1 MSNSPPLELFI
12 DREAKPACHK
22 PSKVPIHFKKIVEDE
37 LRRDVKLGVL
47 EEVPPNTPTTW
58 CSRMCIQTKKN
69 GKPRRVIDLQ
79 PVSKHA
85 VRQTYTGESPFE
97 IVSEVPPH
105 TYRTTLDAWNGY
117 HSVPIREE
125 DRHVT
130 TFITPWGRFRYRTTP
145 QGFLAAQD
153 AYNHRFDLITRD
165 FIKKKRCVD
174 DSILWGETIE
184 EIFFSTC
191 EYLSLTGAAGIIM
204 NPDKFVFGK
213 K

>member
-1 MSNSPPLELFI
+1 M
-12 DREAKPACHK
+12 
-22 PSKVPIHFKKIVEDE
+22 
-37 LRRDVKLGVL
+37 GVL

-184 EIFFSTC
+184 EIFFNTC

-213 K
+213 KRLEFLGFELTETGIEPGKDLIKSCCSHLH